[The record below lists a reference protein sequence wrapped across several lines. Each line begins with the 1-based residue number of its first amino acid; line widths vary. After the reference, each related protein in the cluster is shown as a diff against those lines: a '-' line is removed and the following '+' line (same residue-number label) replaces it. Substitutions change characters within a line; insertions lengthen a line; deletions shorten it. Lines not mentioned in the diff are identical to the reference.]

1 MQGGALNANKLKK
14 NKRHLSKGLKEKER
28 TLLLSIPDYGHSHCK
43 GPEAPVCLE
52 CLRIPCGWRRV
63 RKEES
68 QKERKP
74 EKAEG
79 DRVRS
84 CRALADFVGMLT

>member
-1 MQGGALNANKLKK
+1 M
-14 NKRHLSKGLKEKER
+14 KEKER
-28 TLLLSIPDYGHSHCK
+28 TLPLSIPDYGHGHCK
-43 GPEAPVCLE
+43 GPEAPVCLKR
-52 CLRIPCGWRRV
+52 LRIPCGWRRV

-84 CRALADFVGMLT
+84 RAALADFVGVLT